1 MLNTHAVNGEIN
13 EVSYQYVIGKWVNDI
28 RSRSG
33 SPSGSKSRSGTPE
46 SVSSSDH
53 DDKEVLCECTCT

>member
-13 EVSYQYVIGKWVNDI
+13 EVSYQYVIGKWVKDI

-33 SPSGSKSRSGTPE
+33 SPGSSKSSKSRSGTPD

-53 DDKEVLCECTCT
+53 DDKEVCI